1 MQFTKPRIDL
11 QQGNYNYVI
20 SLNDNKL
27 EDDSFIDVRITT
39 KARDASEPPYQ
50 TRCWTSTGKL

>member
-1 MQFTKPRIDL
+1 MPRIDL

-27 EDDSFIDVRITT
+27 EEDSFIDVRITT
-39 KARDASEPPYQ
+39 KGRDASEPPYQ